1 MEKVQKVYD
10 PSIPIKEKS
19 PMRSMRGNIGGGM
32 NTTKSQMIVP
42 LQGEDLK
49 STGYSKLGFGQN

>member
-49 STGYSKLGFGQN
+49 